1 MLGHCFNLFNY
12 LNLSSFF
19 ILTIVL
25 STTYIMWNTYLN
37 GRVNIPGPIPWPIV
51 GNLPMLLRTKNPN
64 ILFLELKMK
73 YGNIVYFTLGSQP
86 FVLCFGFKLIH
97 DVLVKYGDKTKF
109 RPLWLRSFVKL
120 FKGQTSLVFSNGQEW
135 VAGRKFTAAA
145 LKDFGVGTKSIEERI
160 HEETRYLIDFFS
172 KSQNSSIDASKLFPK
187 VASNVVSNIIFGE
200 RFDHEDP
207 EFIRLLENVQFIIEQ
222 NSPFRPDNFFPIL
235 EVFRTTNQLQA
246 AVERFN
252 ETKECIRRR
261 IDKQRLTFDPC
272 VIRNFLDLYLA
283 QEGKQDSKISE
294 SYLFNTIV
302 DMYFAGTDTTSG
314 ALQWCMLYMLKF
326 PDVQLKCRAEILE
339 AIGDSRLPKLSDRE
353 DLSYVN
359 ATLHEI
365 QRIATTA
372 PMAVPH
378 TTLEDIYIEGKLI
391 PKKSILL
398 CDLMSVH
405 LDPIVWN
412 EPDIFRPERFLDDKG
427 HFLRSENF
435 CPFSLGPRQCVGKHL
450 GEAELFLIFT
460 SLLQRFDLIKANP
473 DQTLSTEGKQ
483 TFVTLEPQPYEMK
496 FVIRN

>member
-1 MLGHCFNLFNY
+1 
-12 LNLSSFF
+12 
-19 ILTIVL
+19 
-25 STTYIMWNTYLN
+25 MWNTYLN

-64 ILFLELKMK
+64 KLFLELRMK
-73 YGNIVYFTLGSQP
+73 
-86 FVLCFGFKLIH
+86 
-97 DVLVKYGDKTKF
+97 
-109 RPLWLRSFVKL
+109 PLWLRSFVKL

-435 CPFSLGPRQCVGKHL
+435 CPFSLGNNNLKIIWYLLEPWSIVNFIIIAKIVPIHHACHVLKVNPHMFFTFLNKGPRQCVGKHL